1 MSDLL
6 ATVSYFTRIVDNGD
20 YYIIEYFDDK
30 FIVRKKNVE
39 HDLMNIL
46 RRVPCPYSL
55 ALLRIIS
62 LRVRIDMNTVMRNI
76 RC

>member
-1 MSDLL
+1 M

>member
-6 ATVSYFTRIVDNGD
+6 ATVAYFTRVVDGGD
-20 YYIIEYFDDK
+20 YYVIEYFDDR
-30 FIVRKKNVE
+30 FIVRKKSVE
-39 HDLMNIL
+39 HDLVNVL

-55 ALLRIIS
+55 ALLRVLS
-62 LRVRIDMNTVMRNI
+62 LRIRFDKNAVLRSI

>member
-6 ATVSYFTRIVDNGD
+6 TTVAYFTRIVDSGD
-20 YYIIEYFDDK
+20 YYVIEYFDDR

-39 HDLMNIL
+39 HDLMNVM

-55 ALLRIIS
+55 ALLKVLS
-62 LRVRIDMNTVMRNI
+62 LRIRFDKNAVSRSMR
-76 RC
+76 C